1 MADGLPHVV
10 VTYAEFLERRQR
22 RSRVASE
29 LTRRRATEIRPFGP
43 AAKQI
48 PGAEQ
53 RFRTTLS
60 SGVPRI
66 GEMRDTLTCR
76 ILPRAVLPVGVTSL
90 FPTRSS

>member
-1 MADGLPHVV
+1 MADGLGHVV
-10 VTYAEFLERRQR
+10 VTYAEFLERRRR
-22 RSRVASE
+22 RSRIASE

-43 AAKQI
+43 AAK
-48 PGAEQ
+48 PAAGTEQ

-60 SGVPRI
+60 SGLPAIV
-66 GEMRDTLTCR
+66 EMRDTLTCR